1 MARVKRTIDDA
12 GWQLTDELREWAKRE
27 VPAVDVDRETLV
39 FVDYWLG
46 HGKCM
51 ADWNATF
58 RNWMRRAPQMGG
70 AMKSPGQLRAEQ
82 SVEKFA
88 ALAARVAAV
97 NFRAPYPH
105 ESYEAYEWQLRSA
118 EDDMRPRRV
127 VDIRSLMHRMKAS

>member
-88 ALAARVAAV
+88 ALAARVTAIQ
-97 NFRAPYPH
+97 FRAPYPH
-105 ESYEAYEWQLRSA
+105 EPYDTYESALRYA
-118 EDDMRPRRV
+118 EDDAKPRHV
-127 VDIRSLMHRMKAS
+127 VDIRSLVRRLKVS